1 MALNS
6 LINEAKLK
14 VVLKA
19 DKKIP
24 AKLLQKIEKS
34 ELKGEELLNL
44 KKTVLMQL
52 ESGISERS
60 LYKLVNDYLGLA
72 TYVHKKGK
80 QLV

>member
-1 MALNS
+1 MALNN

-24 AKLLQKIEKS
+24 VKLLQKIERS
-34 ELKGEELLNL
+34 GLKGEELLNL

-60 LYKLVNDYLGLA
+60 LYKLVNDYLNLA
-72 TYVHKKGK
+72 NYVHKKGQ
-80 QLV
+80 QLI

>member
-1 MALNS
+1 MALNN
-6 LINEAKLK
+6 LINEARLK

-24 AKLLQKIEKS
+24 AKLLQKIERS
-34 ELKGEELLNL
+34 GLKGEELLNL

-60 LYKLVNDYLGLA
+60 LYKLVNDYLNLA
-72 TYVHKKGK
+72 NYVHKKGQ
-80 QLV
+80 QLI